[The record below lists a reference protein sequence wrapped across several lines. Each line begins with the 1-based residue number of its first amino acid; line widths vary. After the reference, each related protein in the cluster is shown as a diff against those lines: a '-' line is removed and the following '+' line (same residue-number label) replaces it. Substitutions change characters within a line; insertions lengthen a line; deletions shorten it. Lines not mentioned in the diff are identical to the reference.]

1 MGDELDGLGNLE
13 DLLDVLSNTGDGKF
27 ILGILRNV
35 GIQKET

>member
-27 ILGILRNV
+27 ILGILRKIWV
-35 GIQKET
+35 RKET